1 MRSVPAETSSET
13 GRFLARDAV
22 VRELMRP
29 LRDFLTEDGV
39 TEIVINRP
47 GEVYLENGPEW
58 RRVLAPHLTIERCM
72 QLANA
77 IATYT
82 EQEIGPQKPILSA
95 MLPDGERVQ
104 ILLPPAVDADSISI
118 SIRRPSSTI
127 RTLDQYASG
136 DAFSRYVWAR
146 PAKLDERRADL
157 DPVELKLVDLLGA

>member
-104 ILLPPAVDADSISI
+104 NTSAAGSGRRLHFNLYPPSQFDH
-118 SIRRPSSTI
+118 
-127 RTLDQYASG
+127 
-136 DAFSRYVWAR
+136 
-146 PAKLDERRADL
+146 
-157 DPVELKLVDLLGA
+157 